1 MMMVGSMALVSWSG
15 SAIALTESEA
25 KAQVIAQEKAW
36 SDAVIHH
43 DAAKVASILADAQSV
58 ELGGGVLRVRFGSS
72 FHREKLV
79 EPRNREL
86 LIEEVRA
93 VCGRGTRLEIEAG
106 ERPATPTT
114 EAQAAS
120 PPARFSQGV
129 ETILERFDGVI
140 LDN

>member
-1 MMMVGSMALVSWSG
+1 MP
-15 SAIALTESEA
+15 EDEA
-25 KAQVIAQEKAW
+25 PPPTDSPTAWPTIVTRVRARKA
-36 SDAVIHH
+36 SL
-43 DAAKVASILADAQSV
+43 ASILADAQSV

-72 FHREKLV
+72 FHRAKLV

-86 LIEEVRA
+86 MLEEVRA

-106 ERPATPTT
+106 DRPAATAAEPT
-114 EAQAAS
+114 AAP
-120 PPARFSQGV
+120 PPARFSEGV